1 MCLLNICHLL
11 NIIILKE
18 DHSFVYMQKHTD
30 THQLE
35 EFKHVSMYTHTY
47 MHIFFHVSQNIHV
60 AMKEM
65 CVLTFECWLIFKPW
79 FDLKEMASLNFTT
92 IKFYFISTMEGCL
105 PSVFPEIRNISNI
118 LTFKC
123 LYESKGPWKR
133 IQV

>member
-1 MCLLNICHLL
+1 M
-11 NIIILKE
+11 
-18 DHSFVYMQKHTD
+18 SFIKYYYPQGGPFFCVYAKTYRCPPIYWKSANMWACIH
-30 THQLE
+30 
-35 EFKHVSMYTHTY
+35 THTC
-47 MHIFFHVSQNIHV
+47 IFFHVYQNIHV

-92 IKFYFISTMEGCL
+92 IKFYFISTMEGWL

-118 LTFKC
+118 LAFKC

-133 IQV
+133 IQL